1 MVRGKRLTKSTATT
15 MARSVV
21 CSSNDSEDRRLGN
34 VIVYRGQCYMDQR
47 VLRAKGRND
56 VGQFSSNMIRLT
68 AETRESPAAL
78 RSSQARLREWRW

>member
-34 VIVYRGQCYMDQR
+34 VIVYHGQYLVNR
-47 VLRAKGRND
+47 WVLRAKGRND
-56 VGQFSSNMIRLT
+56 VGQFSSNMIRLRV
-68 AETRESPAAL
+68 ETRESPAAL
-78 RSSQARLREWRW
+78 RNSQARLREWRW